1 MKLRDIVAYLKRKE
15 NKIIRIIIILLV
27 LLIFLAVFYPFIA
40 YAVALVGILL
50 YIMIDS
56 KAKSKKK

>member
-15 NKIIRIIIILLV
+15 NKIIRIIIVLLV
-27 LLIFLAVFYPFIA
+27 LWIVLAVFNLYV
-40 YAVALVGILL
+40 AVAALIVGILL